1 MNLFF
6 VLQLQ
11 ACGKST
17 PQAPTFPK
25 LETCKSL
32 VHLWVLWFFI
42 PFFRNFLFSYNEG
55 QVNIQNQKENQASS
69 PASCACEDCPS
80 PEPPAPRVI
89 TSAAPR
95 HPHVFPPG
103 SAALTCNAVRATGPS
118 YGHQSSWCREQMGPR
133 ASQVALVPLQPS
145 RSTSESQLV
154 ALGSHRTS
162 TSQVCRQKY

>member
-1 MNLFF
+1 MSCNYKRVENPPHKPPRFPNLRPARALF
-6 VLQLQ
+6 
-11 ACGKST
+11 
-17 PQAPTFPK
+17 TF
-25 LETCKSL
+25 EFCDFSS
-32 VHLWVLWFFI
+32 

-69 PASCACEDCPS
+69 PASRACEDCPS
-80 PEPPAPRVI
+80 PEPPAPRVF

-133 ASQVALVPLQPS
+133 ASQVALVPLH
-145 RSTSESQLV
+145 L
-154 ALGSHRTS
+154 
-162 TSQVCRQKY
+162 